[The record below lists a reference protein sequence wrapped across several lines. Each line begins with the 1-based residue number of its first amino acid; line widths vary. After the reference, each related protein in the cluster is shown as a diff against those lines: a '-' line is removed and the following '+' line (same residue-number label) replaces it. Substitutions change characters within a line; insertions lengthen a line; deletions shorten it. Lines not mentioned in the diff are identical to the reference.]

1 MTSPQFQKSI
11 FSLRSLLFTPATK
24 SDRFARAAD
33 VHADGLIIDLE
44 DAVAPSSKEEARV
57 AALRYL
63 EEIPDEHLPC
73 ALRINSPD
81 TRFGLDDLQALLISS
96 ASPDYLILPKCN
108 SSALIGLIGN
118 LLRHAKRTTQII
130 ALIESAKA
138 VRALDEIVSGTIKPA
153 ALLFGAA
160 DMAADLGAET
170 AWEPLLWVRSRIIQ
184 AAAVTEVPVFD
195 SPYFDIADVNGL
207 KRETEASAHL
217 GFRGKCAIHPAQIAT
232 INEVLTPTEEE
243 VAKARQVLVV
253 NRQGVGT
260 VDGKMVDEAIA
271 RKARLILERAGIV
284 ADDQVSLSSTDTKNK

>member
-1 MTSPQFQKSI
+1 
-11 FSLRSLLFTPATK
+11 
-24 SDRFARAAD
+24 
-33 VHADGLIIDLE
+33 
-44 DAVAPSSKEEARV
+44 
-57 AALRYL
+57 
-63 EEIPDEHLPC
+63 
-73 ALRINSPD
+73 
-81 TRFGLDDLQALLISS
+81 
-96 ASPDYLILPKCN
+96 
-108 SSALIGLIGN
+108 
-118 LLRHAKRTTQII
+118 
-130 ALIESAKA
+130 
-138 VRALDEIVSGTIKPA
+138 
-153 ALLFGAA
+153 
-160 DMAADLGAET
+160 MAADLWAET

-284 ADDQVSLSSTDTKNK
+284 ADDQVSLSSTGTKNK